1 MIQTTKTLGI
11 ILVLIGLIGY
21 FATGMA
27 SLTALIPAVYGV
39 VFYVLGVVGENE
51 ARRMIAMH
59 LAQLLALLAIIG
71 TFTGILD
78 VISWMGGNHEVNI
91 VAATVR
97 ALMALLSIGY
107 LVLGI
112 KSFID
117 ARRAPREE

>member
-1 MIQTTKTLGI
+1 MTQTTKTLGI
-11 ILVLIGLIGY
+11 LLVVIGIIGY

-27 SLTALIPAVYGV
+27 SLTALIPAVYGA
-39 VFYVLGVVGENE
+39 VFYLLGVVGEKE
-51 ARRMIAMH
+51 GRRKIAMH

-91 VAATVR
+91 IAASVR

-107 LVLGI
+107 LVLGV

-117 ARRAPREE
+117 ARRAPGE